1 MGPEGGAAE
10 TAALLHT
17 PVLGETE
24 GDSCWAGAVLQSVG
38 GPGPA
43 GRREAKLAE
52 HWGGTFL
59 SPQHLSCAWEP

>member
-52 HWGGTFL
+52 HWGG
-59 SPQHLSCAWEP
+59 